1 MDLSKL
7 KYISTDAP
15 TTDELELLNESK
27 VRIVQVIRARWI
39 VLGILAAYGVVPY
52 FFFHRYAIDLGPV
65 STLQVVFPVLAWCA
79 MATYNAFFLYCHAW
93 FANIRPLNQIQLL
106 LDLLFVT
113 VVIHYSGGAV
123 SWFWPMYLIVILESV
138 LVMEKYSDTFA
149 FALGASLAY
158 GGLLQFEFYGILPPV
173 SMPFENL
180 ALQRALPYGV
190 TKWAWVT
197 MINMSV
203 AAIGVYLMKT
213 IRHREEKLKTL
224 VIKDNLTGL
233 YNRAYFFY
241 RLQSEIQRA
250 KRYKRV
256 LSLLIMDMDDFK
268 QFNDRYGHLVGDQ
281 LLRVLSGTIRSNIR
295 YSAGKPGYELDIPC
309 RYGGDEFAIILPETT
324 SAQATVV
331 AERLRKEIRVNCGR
345 EMVAQIQAATGSQ
358 PMVVPEV
365 TVSVGVASFPEHA
378 SIMEALVKA
387 ADDAMYV
394 SKRSEKDRVVVSKT
408 GPRPGPG
415 QGIRVTG
422 TDRRYAP
429 EGDTPKGRISIAP

>member
-15 TTDELELLNESK
+15 TTDELELLNESG
-27 VRIVQVIRARWI
+27 VRIAQVIQARWI

-52 FFFHRYAIDLGPV
+52 VIFQHYSIDLSSI
-65 STLQVVFPVLAWCA
+65 STLQYVFPVLAWCA
-79 MATYNAFFLYCHAW
+79 MATYNAFFLYSYQAL
-93 FANIRPLNQIQLL
+93 ANIRPLNQMQLL

-123 SWFWPMYLIVILESV
+123 SWFWPMYLVVTLESV

-158 GGLLQFEFYGILPPV
+158 GGLLQFEYYGILESV

-180 ALQRALPYGV
+180 SLQKTLPYGV

-197 MINMSV
+197 LINTSV

-213 IRHREEKLKTL
+213 IRGREEKLKGL
-224 VIKDNLTGL
+224 VIKDSLTSL

-241 RLQSEIQRA
+241 RLHSEIQRA
-250 KRYKRV
+250 KRYNRP
-256 LSLLIMDMDDFK
+256 LSLLILDMDDFK
-268 QFNDRYGHLVGDQ
+268 RFNDRYGHLVGDR
-281 LLRVLSGTIRSNIR
+281 LLRVLSSTIRSNIR
-295 YSAGKPGYELDIPC
+295 YSAGKPSYELDIPC

-324 SAQATVV
+324 SVQATVV
-331 AERLRKEIRVNCGR
+331 AERLRKEINVKCGH
-345 EMVAQIQAATGSQ
+345 EMMAEIQAATGSH
-358 PMVVPEV
+358 PLEVPDV

-378 SIMEALVKA
+378 SMTEGLVKA

-394 SKRSEKDRVVVSKT
+394 SKRSEKNKVVVSET
-408 GPRPGPG
+408 VALP
-415 QGIRVTG
+415 T
-422 TDRRYAP
+422 
-429 EGDTPKGRISIAP
+429 